1 MKRAWLI
8 PAAGAALVLYLTFT
22 GFQCGSSEM
31 TTAKLAYSQK
41 NLDKADSSFMKEVE
55 KNPVNGEAWYYLGR
69 VRLEKGNYAGMA
81 EAYKQSLSV
90 TKEFEPKIIDD
101 KKYVWGV
108 TLNQGVNF
116 FNRSQILRNDPAK
129 KDSADLYLQR
139 SIDAYKMALVVNPD
153 SVITYQNM
161 AVAQHVSGNYDD
173 EIATLQKAIS
183 IKKDSKLSSSLINAY
198 IQKAEDAKKTG
209 KTAES
214 AEAFNQAIAAL
225 TAERAAN
232 PGDEELIGTLINLY
246 IEAGRTKDALPL
258 IKEAVEKDP
267 KNKVYQND
275 LGLLLLDQ
283 GNTEEAIAHFDAAVA
298 TDSTYDQALRNGA
311 VAYMKL
317 GAKMKEHAEA
327 KSKGKGETDKSYISK
342 FKKAVTLLEKL
353 TSLKPDNADFLE
365 ALASAYGNAG
375 MFKQAEAAIK
385 KVDVLRGK

>member
-8 PAAGAALVLYLTFT
+8 PAACAALALYLTVT

-55 KNPVNGEAWYYLGR
+55 KNPANGEAWYFLGR
-69 VRLEKGNYAGMA
+69 VRLEKGNYTGMA

-90 TKEFEPKIIDD
+90 SKEFEPKIIED
-101 KKYVWGV
+101 KKYVWGI

-116 FNRSQILRNDPAK
+116 FNRSQTLRKDPAA
-129 KDSADLYLQR
+129 KDSADLYLQK
-139 SIDAYKMALVVNPD
+139 SISAYKMALVVNPD

-161 AVAQHVSGNYDD
+161 AVAQHLSGNYDD
-173 EIATLQKAIS
+173 EIATLQKALS
-183 IKKDSKLSSSLINAY
+183 IRKDPPLAASLINAY
-198 IQKAEDAKKTG
+198 IQKAEESKKNG
-209 KTAES
+209 KTAEA
-214 AEAFNQAIAAL
+214 AEGFNQAITAL
-225 TAERAAN
+225 TEQRAAN
-232 PGDEELIGTLINLY
+232 PGDDEMMGTLINLY
-246 IEAGRTKDALPL
+246 IEAGRTKDAMPL
-258 IKEAVEKDP
+258 IKEAVDKDP

-283 GNTEEAIAHFDAAVA
+283 GNMEEAISHFDAAVA
-298 TDSTYDQALRNGA
+298 ADSSYDQALRNGS

-317 GAKMKEHAEA
+317 GAKMKEEAEA
-327 KSKGKGETDKSYISK
+327 KSKGKGETDKSYIPK
-342 FKKAVTLLEKL
+342 FKKAVILLEKL
-353 TSLKPDNADFLE
+353 VSLKPDNADFLE